1 MEINLW
7 IAFVFM
13 FSLGGFGVWY
23 LSKSGTPSV
32 KYAMRGKYLV
42 YLLLSSIMFLV
53 SMYSSFFYLLCLVIS
68 LMGLYEIYTLALPKN
83 IKLFSI
89 TFFLPLSLF
98 FVYFTYIS
106 DPYDASLLLL
116 LVLGLDGFSQI
127 FGNAFGKN
135 AIAKNI
141 SPNKTWEGFLGG
153 YFCVMAGY
161 LFIRQLDVDMV
172 GILMIGILI
181 ASALSGDLLASYLK
195 RRSGVK
201 DFNGFIPFHGGVLDR
216 FDSLIVASAI
226 AAPFYMTGIKL

>member
-1 MEINLW
+1 MEVKLW
-7 IAFVFM
+7 VTFVFM

-23 LSKSGTPSV
+23 LSKNATPNV
-32 KYAMRGKYLV
+32 KYAKRGKYLV

-68 LMGLYEIYTLALPKN
+68 LLGLYEIYTLALPKD

-89 TFFLPLSLF
+89 ILFLTLSLF
-98 FVYFTYIS
+98 FIYFTCIS
-106 DPYDASLLLL
+106 NPYDASLLLL

-135 AIAKNI
+135 SIAKNI

-153 YFCVMAGY
+153 YICVMIGY
-161 LFIRQLDVDMV
+161 LFVRQLDVDMV
-172 GILMIGILI
+172 GILIIGILVF
-181 ASALSGDLLASYLK
+181 SALSGDLLASYLK

-201 DFNGFIPFHGGVLDR
+201 DFNGLIPFHGGVLDR

-226 AAPFYMTGIKL
+226 AAPFYMLGIKI